1 MNFIH
6 IGAGAG
12 DLDPSSN
19 FRDGF
24 SEYVKKHKS
33 KLKKI
38 YVVEANPK
46 NISKLK
52 KTWKNYKNIKILNCA
67 ITPNNFKKKK
77 IKLFYSEDDAP
88 HYQLLSNNIQ
98 HVKQYYPKSKIKCII
113 VKTLK
118 ISSFLNKY
126 FKNKVIESLSIDVE
140 GADFDI
146 LMSINFTKHII
157 NNISVEYLH
166 LNKMQKKKVINKFL
180 SKGYSYNGFGV
191 DHNNID
197 WLFTKKNSLW
207 NNLIIR
213 IFPFVHRIH
222 YKRLNKLIKKL

>member
-1 MNFIH
+1 MNFVH

-46 NISKLK
+46 NINKLK

-67 ITPNNFKKKK
+67 RTANNFKKKK

-98 HVKQYYPKSKIKCII
+98 HVKQYYPKSKIKFII

-126 FKNKVIESLSIDVE
+126 FKNKIIESLSIDVE

-146 LMSINFTKHII
+146 LMSIDFTKHII

-166 LNKMQKKKVINKFL
+166 LNKIQKKKIINKFL
-180 SKGYSYNGFGV
+180 STGYSYNGFGI

-207 NNLIIR
+207 NNLIMR